1 METDQPAVTWQI
13 DRFVQPQTRE
23 DRAEKGMKTRHTKG
37 HVHLP
42 EDDLSALQILFLMKT
57 VLRSQDHIN
66 ERLRSANLIES
77 ISMAAGINAL

>member
-23 DRAEKGMKTRHTKG
+23 DRAEKGMKTRHTEG

-42 EDDLSALQILFLMKT
+42 EDDRSALQILFLMKT
-57 VLRSQDHIN
+57 VLRSQDHKK
-66 ERLRSANLIES
+66 
-77 ISMAAGINAL
+77 

>member
-1 METDQPAVTWQI
+1 MVRRLWFITIYLACSWMETDQPAVTWQI

-23 DRAEKGMKTRHTKG
+23 DRAEKGMKTRHTEG

-57 VLRSQDHIN
+57 VLRSQDHKK
-66 ERLRSANLIES
+66 
-77 ISMAAGINAL
+77 